1 MLKKTLVSL
10 ALIGMTCAS
19 NASNAGELVIAGRD
33 SSYGKAL
40 QFIADA
46 YQQQHP
52 DTKITLIQQPG
63 KALYDSLALSMRAK
77 NGNYDV
83 IMLDDTWAP
92 EFMQKGWLVSLPSSL
107 ASQPFI
113 PSLAR
118 LGQHAQ
124 HDYAVPMVGNVAM
137 FAWNKA
143 VFEQYQLAAPTTWKS
158 VKLAADR
165 IHADQKMN
173 GVVFRGVKG
182 NPVVTGFLPL
192 LWGYGADVIDADGKA
207 ALDTPQARQAL
218 DMFLSLKDAAPKG
231 VNVYNADEV
240 RDAMQK
246 RSAAIALEVW
256 PAWVPDLDNP
266 AISKVVNEMEI
277 TTPPSEIGKTAPM
290 LGIWQLA
297 IPVTSKNPATAE
309 SFLSFAASETMQK
322 TLALEFGIPPTR
334 AALYQDAELVAK
346 YRWYP
351 AQLSA
356 LEHGKARPRIQNWAE
371 VESILGDY
379 LQLALNGQMNA
390 EQALQQAQQRISR
403 ALKS

>member
-1 MLKKTLVSL
+1 MFKKTLVSL
-10 ALIGMTCAS
+10 ALLGMSCAS
-19 NASNAGELVIAGRD
+19 QAGELVVAGRD

-40 QFIADA
+40 QFVADA

-52 DTKITLIQQPG
+52 GTRITLIQQPG
-63 KALYDSLALSMRAK
+63 KGLYDSLALSMRAK
-77 NGNYDV
+77 NDHYDV
-83 IMLDDTWAP
+83 VMLDDTWAP
-92 EFMQKGWLVSLPSSL
+92 EFMQKGWLAPLPSSL

-113 PSLAR
+113 PSLAA
-118 LGQHAQ
+118 LGQQ
-124 HDYAVPMVGNVAM
+124 GGHDYAMPMVGNVAL

-143 VFEQYQLAAPTTWKS
+143 VFDQYQLAAPTSWQA
-158 VKLAADR
+158 VKQAADR
-165 IHADQKMN
+165 IQAEQQLS

-192 LWGYGADVIDADGKA
+192 LWGYGAEVIDANGHA

-218 DMFLSLKDAAPKG
+218 EMFLSLKADAPKG
-231 VNVYNADEV
+231 VDVYNADEV

-246 RSAAIALEVW
+246 RAAAMALEVW

-266 AISKVVNEMEI
+266 AVSQVVHEMEI
-277 TTPPSEIGKTAPM
+277 VTPPSQTGQSSPM

-297 IPVTSKNPATAE
+297 IPATSQRKAE
-309 SFLSFAASETMQK
+309 AEAFLAFAGSEAMQK
-322 TLALEFGIPPTR
+322 ALALQFGIPPTR
-334 AALYQDAELVAK
+334 ASLYQDADLVAK

-351 AQLSA
+351 AQLTA
-356 LEHGKARPRIQNWAE
+356 LENGKARPRIQNWAE

-379 LQLALNGQMNA
+379 LQLALTGQMPA

-403 ALKS
+403 VLKS